1 LSIFQELKR
10 RNVFRIGIAYAVLS
24 WLVLQVTDVVVPIL
38 ELPDWAAKL
47 VLFLLLIGFPFALFF
62 AWAYELTPEGLK
74 REKDVD
80 RSQSITSK
88 TGRKLDRAII
98 GILVIAVAL
107 LLADRFTGGGAG
119 TAATQFPQQASSE
132 ANVSEANDS
141 RRSATDNEKS
151 VAVLPFVNMSDDE
164 QNEYFSDG
172 ISEELLNVLVRIEG
186 LRVPSRTSSFTFK
199 DSTLKVSDIG
209 RELGV
214 ENVLEGSVRKSGN
227 RIRVTAQL
235 IDVDT
240 DTHLWSQTYTRELV
254 DIFAVQD
261 DIAHAIVSALQV
273 TLSGEDEQVLDQ
285 RPTDN
290 IEAYNEY
297 LYGRH
302 WWNQRIPGRM
312 AEAIEPLR
320 KAVELDPQFVQAW
333 AALADVYLLLPE
345 YEEGSVAEN
354 IPRAM
359 EATQKALSIDPDSA
373 HALTTSAYIK
383 AMYYYQWAEAE
394 AEFRRA
400 IELDPDYL
408 TAHQW
413 YAEVLGAL
421 RRIDEAMAQL
431 DLAAKVDPL
440 AAVIPHIRGWLMIWD
455 DRPNEAKQ
463 HYLDALRLN
472 PGFPYAVGNLAW
484 THLRL
489 GEFEQARARYQ
500 EAAELTNKDPGDDLL
515 LVDAVENPAFR
526 EKAIT
531 RLLEQPIPSQ
541 PFGTSIGL
549 MMLGESELALERLV
563 LNFEADGPYLPHINR
578 IKMYEPLR
586 DDPRFQSMLEE
597 MNLTP

>member
-1 LSIFQELKR
+1 LSIFEEIKR
-10 RNVFRIGIAYAVLS
+10 RNVIRVGIAYAVLS

-38 ELPDWAAKL
+38 DLPDWVARL
-47 VLFLLLIGFPFALFF
+47 VLFLLLVGSPFALFF

-80 RSQSITSK
+80 RSQSITTQ

-98 GILVIAVAL
+98 GTLAVAIAVL
-107 LLADRFTGGGAG
+107 LLDRFTGSAPED
-119 TAATQFPQQASSE
+119 TAIQPLHQAASE
-132 ANVSEANDS
+132 SNKRAPDGSQ
-141 RRSATDNEKS
+141 RSASGSDKS

-199 DSTLKVSDIG
+199 GSTLKVSDIG

-214 ENVLEGSVRKSGN
+214 ANVLEGSVRKAGN

-240 DTHLWSQTYTRELV
+240 DTHLWSETYTRELV

-261 DIAHAIVSALQV
+261 EIAHAIVNALQV
-273 TLSGEDEQVLDQ
+273 TLSGEEEQALDE

-312 AEAIEPLR
+312 TEAIAPLR
-320 KAVELDPQFVQAW
+320 RALDLDPQFVEAW

-354 IPRAM
+354 IPLAM
-359 EATQKALSIDPDSA
+359 EATQEALAIDPESA
-373 HALTTSAYIK
+373 QALTTSAYIK
-383 AMYYYQWAEAE
+383 AMYYYQWEEAE

-400 IELDPDYL
+400 IELSPDYR

-413 YAEVLGAL
+413 YAEMLVVL
-421 RRIDEAMAQL
+421 RRTDEAMVQL
-431 DLAAKVDPL
+431 DLAADVDPL
-440 AAVIPHIRGWLMIWD
+440 APIIPHIRGWVTAWAGQLD
-455 DRPNEAKQ
+455 QAKR
-463 HYLDALRLN
+463 HYRDALRLD
-472 PGFPYAVGNLAW
+472 PGFPYSIGNLGW

-489 GEFEQARARYQ
+489 GEFEQARERFR
-500 EAAELTNKDPGDDLL
+500 EVAELLDQDPSDTLL
-515 LVDAVENPAFR
+515 LVDALEEPAYR
-526 EKAIT
+526 DEAVT
-531 RLLEQPIPSQ
+531 RFLETPIPGQ
-541 PFGTSIGL
+541 PFDTPVAL
-549 MMLGESELALERLV
+549 MMLGERELALERLL
-563 LNFEADGPYLPHINR
+563 LNFEADGPYAPHINR
-578 IKMYEPLR
+578 MDIYDPLR
-586 DDPRFQSMLEE
+586 DDPRFQAMLKK
-597 MNLTP
+597 MNLWP